1 MQEESHKVRFGELAG
16 LCVLG
21 FLTLASYSVARPAI
35 ESLFLES
42 YTETGLPWVW
52 MAVAVTAFCTVII
65 YNRFASRLPPM
76 TLFGASV
83 AVSIIALALLLFLRQ
98 IGVPGSD
105 FMLYIWKD
113 IYIVILVE
121 IFWTYANCLFRI
133 RTARWLYGLLLVVG
147 TMGSITGNLGVGWI
161 AENHGTETALWA
173 LFPLLGLVWWM
184 SQHMA
189 GDLPT
194 SNETT
199 NESGSVG
206 DGLRVVRNSR
216 YLVGMVLL
224 IAVVQVVINLIDYQY
239 NSILEESYPDL
250 NERTKVNGEIYSIID
265 LSSLGLQFL
274 TALVLTRLGV
284 GRTLM
289 AIPVMLGV
297 VVGAFAA
304 SPRFLT
310 AAIAKIGSKCFDYS
324 LFRAAK
330 EILYIPLGYREKTQG
345 KAVVDMLTYR
355 VAKGTASILVLG
367 ILALGSDGILSLI
380 SILCFVLIAVW
391 MVLVRFLVHQY
402 RKRKEAQGAF
412 EE

>member
-1 MQEESHKVRFGELAG
+1 LLEESNELQVKKLVG
-16 LCVLG
+16 LCALG

-52 MAVAVTAFCTVII
+52 IAVAVTAFFTVLI

-76 TLFGASV
+76 TLYGAAV
-83 AVSIIALALLLFLRQ
+83 AASIIVLEILLFLRQ
-98 IGVPGSD
+98 IGVPGSN
-105 FMLYIWKD
+105 FLLYVWKD

-147 TMGSITGNLGVGWI
+147 TAGSITGNLGVGWI
-161 AENHGTETALWA
+161 ADTYGTELALWT

-184 SQHMA
+184 SQRMA
-189 GDLPT
+189 LDLPT
-194 SNETT
+194 TANPPT
-199 NESGSVG
+199 ESRPMGE
-206 DGLRVVRNSR
+206 GLRAVRDSR
-216 YLVGMVLL
+216 YLIYMVLL

-239 NSILEESYPDL
+239 NSMLEESYPDVDD
-250 NERTKVNGEIYSIID
+250 RTKMNGRIYTFID
-265 LSSLGLQFL
+265 MGSLGLQFL
-274 TALVLTRLGV
+274 TAVILTRLGV
-284 GRTLM
+284 GRTLL
-289 AIPVMLGV
+289 AIPAMLGI

-310 AAIAKIGSKCFDYS
+310 AAMAKIGSKCFDYS

-355 VAKGTASILVLG
+355 VAKGTTSILVLG
-367 ILALGSDGILSLI
+367 ILALGSKGVLSFI

-391 MVLVRFLVHQY
+391 VLLIRSLVAQY
-402 RKRKEAQGAF
+402 RKRKENAPA
-412 EE
+412 E